1 MGYRD
6 SILNNF
12 QIKTI
17 MKSAHTKL
25 KKIFAHYSMLDTSN
39 LNITNQ
45 HTSLTMNIKELIVMA
60 RQLNCMKP
68 GVLTDATL
76 KTLFSHVQYDET
88 SSNNNTADAKHSGGN
103 RDRANS
109 GEHPINDGD
118 DDEMNFEEFK
128 EILCAMSAHLYPNP
142 WTPAHKKLKLLL
154 ENVFAIAKKDIL

>member
-17 MKSAHTKL
+17 MKSANTKL
-25 KKIFAHYSMLDTSN
+25 KKIFVHYSMLDTSN

-45 HTSLTMNIKELIVMA
+45 HTSMTMNIKELIVMA
-60 RQLNCMKP
+60 RQLNLLKP

-88 SSNNNTADAKHSGGN
+88 SNTGTVDAKHSGRN
-103 RDRANS
+103 RERTNS
-109 GEHPINDGD
+109 GDQAINDGD

-154 ENVFAIAKKDIL
+154 ENAFAIAKKDIL